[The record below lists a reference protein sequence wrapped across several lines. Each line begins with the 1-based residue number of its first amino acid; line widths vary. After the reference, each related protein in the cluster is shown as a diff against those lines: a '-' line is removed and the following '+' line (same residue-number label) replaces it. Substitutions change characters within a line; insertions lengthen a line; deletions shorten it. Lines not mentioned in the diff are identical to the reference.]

1 MIYMKFL
8 KDLLKIKKR
17 QELYLVVILVIY
29 ILFNFK
35 TPDCLTN
42 IIDNAMGKIIII
54 IFTIAIAMKTN
65 PILGVLSII
74 AAYELIKRSSRV
86 NQIFTNDNI
95 PSEKTKMIKLQ
106 EMNDFS
112 ITLEEEIVK
121 NIPPLVKYDLPS
133 CNTFKPVLNNTHNA
147 DSTH

>member
-1 MIYMKFL
+1 MKFL

-133 CNTFKPVLNNTHNA
+133 CTCISRITLCR
-147 DSTH
+147 

>member
-1 MIYMKFL
+1 MKFL

-106 EMNDFS
+106 EMNDFT

-147 DSTH
+147 DSTL

>member
-1 MIYMKFL
+1 MKFL

-147 DSTH
+147 DSTL